1 MRLGRRLRAFGVYP
15 KGVTGWKWRTQTA
28 IGQSTGATIAVY
40 PAIGKITGD
49 TVQKIIAAVLQNE
62 AQTETVSADLRRFA
76 GGEWTSMAAFK
87 LLHHPPAGK
96 AEKTHSPEHPAMR
109 RLRFDELLRTRLF
122 FGRGVI
128 APTSGWRRLSAPAAD
143 WQKPLI
149 EKIPFSLT
157 TAQEKA
163 IKEVCADLA
172 NERPMRRLLQGD
184 VGSGKT
190 AVAAF
195 ACLAAAGCGKI
206 AVLMAP
212 TGILANQHYE
222 LLSDWLS
229 TSHIRCE
236 LLRAILKGKNAK
248 PPWSVF
254 VLAFPV
260 LSSARTP
267 CFKKAWIC
275 RRRHWWWWMSNN
287 ALAWN
292 SA

>member
-1 MRLGRRLRAFGVYP
+1 M
-15 KGVTGWKWRTQTA
+15 
-28 IGQSTGATIAVY
+28 
-40 PAIGKITGD
+40 
-49 TVQKIIAAVLQNE
+49 
-62 AQTETVSADLRRFA
+62 
-76 GGEWTSMAAFK
+76 
-87 LLHHPPAGK
+87 
-96 AEKTHSPEHPAMR
+96 
-109 RLRFDELLRTRLF
+109 
-122 FGRGVI
+122 
-128 APTSGWRRLSAPAAD
+128 
-143 WQKPLI
+143 
-149 EKIPFSLT
+149 T

-236 LLRAILKGKNAK
+236 LLAGDIKGKNAK

-267 CFKKAWIC
+267 CFKKRGFAAA
-275 RRRHWWWWMSNN
+275 
-287 ALAWN
+287 ALVVVDEQQRFGVEQRLAVAKKEGVAPTN
-292 SA
+292 